1 MGRKEPN
8 STSLIISLLTLVI
21 GVILCFNGGDGLFKI
36 IGYTVSGIL
45 IFSGIIKFIVTYLGN
60 KKHGDND
67 VSGIIMSVIL
77 VALGVIVFIFPSSI
91 MITISLCIG
100 ALITFSGVQRLILGI
115 AVRKIDEKGSTFY
128 ILESVLIIL
137 LGIIILTQ
145 KFVNL
150 LGAFLI
156 VYAISELAGYI
167 YYTAQN
173 KDYSEVLN
181 KKVTKEMKES
191 KAIEAI
197 IDDNNPISDSQT
209 EEKDED

>member
-1 MGRKEPN
+1 MGKKEPN

-21 GVILCFNGGDGLFKI
+21 GIILCFNGSNGLFKI
-36 IGYTVSGIL
+36 IGYVVSGIL
-45 IFSGIIKFIVTYLGN
+45 ILSGIIKFIITHLSN
-60 KKHGDND
+60 KKHNEND
-67 VSGIIMSVIL
+67 VSGIIFSVIL
-77 VALGVIVFIFPSSI
+77 VTLGVIVSVFPSSI

-100 ALITFSGVQRLILGI
+100 ALITFCGVQRLILGI

-145 KFVNL
+145 KFINF

-156 VYAISELAGYI
+156 IYAISELVGYI

-191 KAIEAI
+191 KSIEAI
-197 IDDNNPISDSQT
+197 IDNGSVKDAEP

>member
-1 MGRKEPN
+1 MGKKEPN
-8 STSLIISLLTLVI
+8 STSLIVSLLTLVI
-21 GVILCFNGGDGLFKI
+21 GVILCFNGGDGLYKL
-36 IGYTVSGIL
+36 IGYVVSGIL
-45 IFSGIIKFIVTYLGN
+45 ILSGVIKFIVTNFSN
-60 KKHGDND
+60 KKHNEND
-67 VSGIIMSVIL
+67 ISGIILSVIL
-77 VALGVIVFIFPSSI
+77 VTLGVIVFIFPSSI

-115 AVRKIDEKGSTFY
+115 AVRKIDEKGSKFY
-128 ILESVLIIL
+128 ILESILIIL
-137 LGIIILTQ
+137 LGVIILTQ

-167 YYTAQN
+167 YYNSQD

-181 KKVTKEMKES
+181 KKVTKEMRES
-191 KAIEAI
+191 KAIEAV
-197 IDDNNPISDSQT
+197 IDDSNIKDAEI